1 MEKIKEN
8 EEEIKENGEE
18 IKENEEEIK
27 ENEEEIKENGEEIK
41 ENEEEIKEN
50 EEEIKENAEEIK
62 ENEDRNIQHSS
73 SFNSNDSDDKSSEDL
88 TTSLLSVNDEEN
100 ELLNNYKYNEDT
112 VENIAITVNEFMK
125 LLNEYPELLTM
136 MNNVKKDIQYLPEL
150 MIYLKEK
157 NYKLALNLMDYPQ
170 NCFEQIFE
178 LIKNNNINSK
188 EYEEE
193 IKNIQDIVP
202 YVTKEQIIEAL
213 EVCNKDVELSINYLY
228 DNI

>member
-1 MEKIKEN
+1 M
-8 EEEIKENGEE
+8 
-18 IKENEEEIK
+18 
-27 ENEEEIKENGEEIK
+27 
-41 ENEEEIKEN
+41 
-50 EEEIKENAEEIK
+50 AV
-62 ENEDRNIQHSS
+62 EDRNIQHSS
-73 SFNSNDSDDKSSEDL
+73 SFNSNDSEDKTSEDL

-100 ELLNNYKYNEDT
+100 ELLNNYKYNEDI
-112 VENIAITVNEFMK
+112 VENIEITVNEFMK
-125 LLNEYPELLTM
+125 LLNEYPELFTM
-136 MNNVKKDIQYLPEL
+136 MNDVKKDIQNLPDL

-157 NYKLALNLMDYPQ
+157 NYRLALNIMDYPQ

-202 YVTKEQIIEAL
+202 YVSKEQIIEAL